1 MTGDM
6 KDMHVTVLYLEDELL
21 KPIYPGYPVHVV
33 KVPIDMGFMDKYP
46 GDLFF
51 I

>member
-1 MTGDM
+1 MMGDM
-6 KDMHVTVLYLEDELL
+6 KDMHVTILYPEDELL
-21 KPIYPGYPVHVV
+21 KPRYPGYPVHVV